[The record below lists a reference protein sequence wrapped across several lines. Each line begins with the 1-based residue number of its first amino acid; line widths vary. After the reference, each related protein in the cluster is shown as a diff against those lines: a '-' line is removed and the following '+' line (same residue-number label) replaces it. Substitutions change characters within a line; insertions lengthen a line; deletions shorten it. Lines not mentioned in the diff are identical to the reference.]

1 MLTLRKGAA
10 GTGPTVSITR
20 LPTAPPHSGPKG
32 AGPSRIL
39 APVCPVLAVQ
49 KMEGSLPLK
58 GLRPHQ
64 KGLNTNGEGH
74 VHFFFFFCL
83 FVHSF
88 IHSGKLYDP
97 PEAWNHTSTETELPK
112 TLG

>member
-74 VHFFFFFCL
+74 VHFFFFL
-83 FVHSF
+83 PVRSF
-88 IHSGKLYDP
+88 IHSFRQAL
-97 PEAWNHTSTETELPK
+97 
-112 TLG
+112 